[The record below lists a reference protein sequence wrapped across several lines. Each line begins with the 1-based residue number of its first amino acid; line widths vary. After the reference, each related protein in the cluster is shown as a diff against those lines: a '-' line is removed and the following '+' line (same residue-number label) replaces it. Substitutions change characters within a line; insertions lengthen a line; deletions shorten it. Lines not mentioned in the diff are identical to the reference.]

1 MWPLILAFAV
11 FVVLVT
17 LSIYLINR
25 WLSAYLERHIRG
37 RLDAIDQIVNDEQVP
52 EAWIGPYRERAAK
65 LRASGATDEQ
75 IAGLAGIAR
84 KRCLAN
90 IQELIRYVQDVGLSD
105 NEATKRYMLEELR
118 KHEVAWQDDAKW
130 REVVKGW

>member
-1 MWPLILAFAV
+1 MWPVLLMFLV
-11 FVVLVT
+11 FVVLIT
-17 LSIYLINR
+17 LTVFLVNK

-65 LRASGATDEQ
+65 LRASGGTDEQ
-75 IAGLAGIAR
+75 IADVALRAR
-84 KRCLAN
+84 KRCLLN

-105 NEATKRYMLEELR
+105 SEATKRYMLEELR
-118 KHEVAWQDDAKW
+118 RQEAAWQDDATW
-130 REVVKGW
+130 YEVVNR